1 MIHELAEK
9 LGIEIKFSEQ
19 KSLELFKDALSNGLG
34 YLRGYNIEED
44 YSNIEYQSA
53 KDKLG
58 KPCYEDV
65 LTQILKDGG
74 SINFIDYEENG
85 ITTIHLEDVI
95 NNMPK
100 VPLKTLLEVLEE
112 RGDAISADVILQ
124 TIIFGEVIYG

>member
-34 YLRGYNIEED
+34 YLRGYDIEED
-44 YSNIEYQSA
+44 YSKKEYQQA
-53 KDKLG
+53 REKLET
-58 KPCYEDV
+58 PCYEDV
-65 LTQILKDGG
+65 LIQILKDGG
-74 SINFIDYEENG
+74 SINFVDYEENG

-124 TIIFGEVIYG
+124 TIIFGKVIYG